1 MRAAF
6 AALAVLVPF
15 LASGCRTAPPPRL
28 LPADD
33 PRPRALLDA
42 WSELAGDRHA
52 LSALARFSVDA
63 PGAAEGGADLS
74 LRSKQRLWLARPARL
89 RVEVLGFLD
98 TTVAVLATDGET
110 YALLQTEERALD
122 TGPVYAGLLWDAARL
137 DLSPREAVEVI
148 LGAPRPDAGLAP
160 GAAWQV
166 GERVRVELVDAAG
179 VARRVVEFGAA
190 GWIRRLEQ
198 RGVRGEPVWD
208 ARWDDYVE
216 IEGSPFA
223 RDVALRSAV
232 GDSDALLSLRRVE
245 LNPALPPELF
255 RRVAPGADD
264 AGAAAMESA
273 G

>member
-6 AALAVLVPF
+6 AALAVLVLL

-28 LPADD
+28 LPGDD
-33 PRPRALLDA
+33 PRPRAWLDA
-42 WSELAGDRHA
+42 WREHVGDRHA

-63 PGAAEGGADLS
+63 PGAGEGGGDLS

-98 TTVAVLATDGET
+98 TTVAVLTTDDSE
-110 YALLQTEERALD
+110 YALFQTDDRTFD

-148 LGAPRPDAGLAP
+148 LGAPRPDAGLET

-198 RGVRGEPVWD
+198 RGSRGEPLWD

-216 IEGSPFA
+216 IDGSPFA
-223 RDVALRSAV
+223 REVALHSAV
-232 GDSDALLSLRRVE
+232 SDSDALLRLRRVE
-245 LNPALPPELF
+245 LDPTLSSDLF
-255 RRVAPGADD
+255 RLVAPGAGA
-264 AGAAAMESA
+264 AGAAPMEVA
-273 G
+273 E